1 LTIGYPTSGL
11 SDFGIRLT
19 ANGQFPRRIIHS
31 GHLNSI
37 LSKGLFLNPNWHT
50 G

>member
-1 LTIGYPTSGL
+1 M

-19 ANGQFPRRIIHS
+19 ASGQFQRRNIQS
-31 GHLNSI
+31 GKFNSI
-37 LSKGLFLNPNWHT
+37 LSKGLFLNPNWHN

>member
-1 LTIGYPTSGL
+1 LTIGYPTPGL

-19 ANGQFPRRIIHS
+19 ASGQFPRRNIHS
-31 GHLNSI
+31 GKLNSI